1 MLSLLLHLLILL
13 LFFLALK
20 EVIMPPPPSSEKK
33 ITLDL
38 KQFTP
43 PPSAKPTKPS
53 LPPLPKPLPK
63 PVKAVPHHKLPTPQP
78 LAATA
83 PQKIQKKQI
92 DTKKRIVAK
101 KSNRENNATRQ
112 SKKRVTKTTQKKK
125 SKKRIAK
132 KKHKPLRVVKKQA
145 KKIYQKRRKA
155 LPKRS
160 KLANALLGAGTSV
173 YPTRNRAPSRES
185 RQERMIH
192 KLYGREFD
200 SFTPAQKKFIRD
212 KLGEIHRITQNT
224 LTRNGYPSVAA
235 RTRQQGVNVVTFYLH
250 PNGDISGLRL
260 KRRMGYAALDQNT
273 LEVIRTAYMHYP
285 RPKTKTKITF
295 YVNYTLY

>member
-1 MLSLLLHLLILL
+1 
-13 LFFLALK
+13 
-20 EVIMPPPPSSEKK
+20 MPPQPSSEKK

-43 PPSAKPTKPS
+43 PPSAKPNKPS
-53 LPPLPKPLPK
+53 LPPLQKPLPK
-63 PVKAVPHHKLPTPQP
+63 PAKAVPPHKLSTPQP

-92 DTKKRIVAK
+92 DTKKRIVAE
-101 KSNRENNATRQ
+101 KSDQENNATRQ
-112 SKKRVTKTTQKKK
+112 SKKRVTKTTRKTK
-125 SKKRIAK
+125 SKKRIVQ
-132 KKHKPLRVVKKQA
+132 KKHKSPSLKRVVKKQS
-145 KKIYQKRRKA
+145 KRKIYKKRRKA

-173 YPTRNRAPSRES
+173 YPTRNRAPSKNS
-185 RQERMIH
+185 SKERMIR
-192 KLYGREFD
+192 KLYGSEFD
-200 SFTPAQKKFIRD
+200 SFTPVQKKFIRD

-295 YVNYTLY
+295 YVNYELF

>member
-1 MLSLLLHLLILL
+1 
-13 LFFLALK
+13 
-20 EVIMPPPPSSEKK
+20 MPPPPTTEKK

-43 PPSAKPTKPS
+43 PPSAKPTKPNKPS
-53 LPPLPKPLPK
+53 LPPLPKPAK
-63 PVKAVPHHKLPTPQP
+63 RVTTHKVPTPQP

-83 PQKIQKKQI
+83 PKKRQKKQI
-92 DTKKRIVAK
+92 DTKKRIVAE
-101 KSNRENNATRQ
+101 KSDRENNATRQ
-112 SKKRVTKTTQKKK
+112 SKQSVTKSTLKKK
-125 SKKRIAK
+125 AKKRIVQK
-132 KKHKPLRVVKKQA
+132 KRKSPPLKRVVKKQP
-145 KKIYQKRRKA
+145 KRKIYKKRRKT

-160 KLANALLGAGTSV
+160 KLASALLGAGTSV
-173 YPTRNRAPSRES
+173 YPTRSRVPSKNS
-185 RQERMIH
+185 STERMIRR
-192 KLYGREFD
+192 LYGREFE
-200 SFTPAQKKFIRD
+200 SFTPAQKRFIRD
-212 KLGEIHRITQNT
+212 HLGEIHRITQNT

-235 RTRQQGVNVVTFYLH
+235 RTGQQGVNVVTFYLH
-250 PNGDISGLRL
+250 PNGDISALRL